1 VSIELLL
8 SSGASF
14 FAGLIDSIVGGG
26 GLILVPALFSIYPNV
41 PPATLLGTNKCA
53 GLSGTTIS
61 ATHYARRVDLQWSW
75 LLPASLAAFIGALFG
90 AWTVTQVDPSFL
102 RKLLPFMLAAVLVYT
117 IINRNLG
124 LHHTPT
130 RSHRATLLIAAIVGA
145 GVGWYDGFFGPG
157 TGSFFIF
164 LFVRGLGFDFLNA
177 SASAKVM
184 NVATNLAAFGLLALK
199 GHVWWQVGIAIAIAN
214 VAGSLVGT
222 RIALRF
228 GPTLVRKVF
237 LVVVTALILKT
248 AHDAFFT

>member
-26 GLILVPALFSIYPNV
+26 GLILVPALFSIYPDI

-53 GLSGTTIS
+53 GLSGTLIS
-61 ATHYARRVDLQWSW
+61 ATHYARRVELPWSW
-75 LLPASLAAFIGALFG
+75 LLPASVAAFVGALLG

-102 RKLLPFMLAAVLVYT
+102 RKLLPFLLTAVLVYT
-117 IINRNLG
+117 FVNRNLG
-124 LHHTPT
+124 LHHAPT
-130 RSHRATLLIAAIVGA
+130 RSHRKTLVIAATAGA
-145 GVGWYDGFFGPG
+145 CIGWYDGFFGPG

-184 NVATNLAAFGLLALK
+184 NVATNLAAFGLLAMR
-199 GHVWWQVGIAIAIAN
+199 GHVWWQVGIAIAVAN
-214 VAGSLVGT
+214 IAGSLVGT
-222 RIALRF
+222 RIALRS
-228 GPTLVRKVF
+228 GPGLIRKVF
-237 LVVVTALILKT
+237 LVVVTALIIKT
-248 AHDAFFT
+248 ARDAFFA